1 MDAQQVKIMWPFV
14 KGEKARLIWI
24 GDPFR
29 YDNKVMLH
37 AYFQSRES
45 YKEGAI
51 GLGYVTLFGYPTL
64 L

>member
-37 AYFQSRES
+37 AYFQSRGVT
-45 YKEGAI
+45 KKVLLDWGTLPCLAI
-51 GLGYVTLFGYPTL
+51 
-64 L
+64 